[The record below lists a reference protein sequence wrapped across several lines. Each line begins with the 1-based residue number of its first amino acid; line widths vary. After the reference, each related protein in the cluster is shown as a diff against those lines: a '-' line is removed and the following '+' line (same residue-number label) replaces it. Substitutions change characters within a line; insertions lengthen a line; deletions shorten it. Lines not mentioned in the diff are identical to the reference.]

1 MEMEQFFGQ
10 NSKAQEDDSFLSIFD
25 ILLGLL
31 LLALILIFLF
41 FSLTY
46 PLDSKAKKKSDLSD
60 LQETVVKP
68 AVLSETRRGEMS
80 SIKLAASI
88 SLREA
93 IYQSLLKEFK
103 NDLSHWF
110 AEINETNLTMRF
122 QNSETFFEVG
132 HSSLNKHY
140 QMLLA
145 DFFPRYVN
153 ILKEYKEAIETLSI
167 EGHTSSEWKESVSQD
182 EAYFNNMALSQKRT
196 RAVLEYCLQLPSI
209 HADKEWL
216 RRILTANGLSS
227 SRLIMENNFEH
238 VEYSRRVEFRI
249 YVICER

>member
-10 NSKAQEDDSFLSIFD
+10 NSKPQEDDSFLSIFD

-46 PLDSKAKKKSDLSD
+46 PLSKAKKKEDI
-60 LQETVVKP
+60 QETVVKP
-68 AVLSETRRGEMS
+68 ASETRKREM
-80 SIKLAASI
+80 KPMKPAASI

-93 IYQSLLKEFK
+93 IYQSLLEEFK

-122 QNSETFFEVG
+122 QNSETFFEIG

>member
-1 MEMEQFFGQ
+1 MEMEQFFGET
-10 NSKAQEDDSFLSIFD
+10 SKVQEDDSFISVFD

-41 FSLTY
+41 FSITY
-46 PLDSKAKKKSDLSD
+46 PLDSKAEKKHEI
-60 LQETVVKP
+60 QETVVKP
-68 AVLSETRRGEMS
+68 AVLLETTKGQITPP
-80 SIKLAASI
+80 IKQAASI

-93 IYQSLLKEFK
+93 IYQSLLDEFK

-110 AEINETNLTMRF
+110 AEIDETNLTMRF

-140 QMLLA
+140 QLRLA
-145 DFFPRYVN
+145 DFFPRYVK
-153 ILKEYKEAIETLSI
+153 ILKEYKDAIETLSI

-196 RAVLEYCLQLPSI
+196 HAVLEYCLQLPSI
-209 HADKEWL
+209 RADKEWL
-216 RRILTANGLSS
+216 RHILTANGLSS
-227 SRLIMENNFEH
+227 SRLIMENNFENI
-238 VEYSRRVEFRI
+238 ESSRRVEFRI

>member
-46 PLDSKAKKKSDLSD
+46 PLDSKAKKKEDI
-60 LQETVVKP
+60 QKTVVKP
-68 AVLSETRRGEMS
+68 ASETRRREMKP
-80 SIKLAASI
+80 IKLAASI

-110 AEINETNLTMRF
+110 AEINKTNLTMRF
-122 QNSETFFEVG
+122 QNNETFFEVG

>member
-10 NSKAQEDDSFLSIFD
+10 TSKVQEDDSFISVFD

-41 FSLTY
+41 FSMTY
-46 PLDSKAKKKSDLSD
+46 PLDSKAKKKHEI
-60 LQETVVKP
+60 QETIVKP
-68 AVLSETRRGEMS
+68 AVSETKKKQ
-80 SIKLAASI
+80 ITPVKQAASI

-93 IYQSLLKEFK
+93 IYQSLLDEFK

-110 AEINETNLTMRF
+110 AEIDETTLTMRF
-122 QNSETFFEVG
+122 QNIETFFEIG

-140 QMLLA
+140 QILLA
-145 DFFPRYVN
+145 DFFPRYVK

-196 RAVLEYCLQLPSI
+196 RAVLEYCLQLPSVR
-209 HADKEWL
+209 ADKEWL
-216 RRILTANGLSS
+216 RHILTANGLSS
-227 SRLIMENNFEH
+227 SRLIMENNFEN